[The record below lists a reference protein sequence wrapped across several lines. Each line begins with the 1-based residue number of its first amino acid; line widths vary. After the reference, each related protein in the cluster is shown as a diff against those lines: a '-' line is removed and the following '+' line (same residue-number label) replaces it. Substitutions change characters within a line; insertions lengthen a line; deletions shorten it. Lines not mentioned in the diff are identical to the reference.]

1 MKNNKVIIT
10 QNILNYIKSKFTFDL
25 IPEEG
30 SIWEIKKITSYPNVY
45 GGFPIV
51 ELENKK
57 GEWLRI
63 PKSLLNN

>member
-1 MKNNKVIIT
+1 MNNKVIIT

-30 SIWEIKKITSYPNVY
+30 SIWVIKKITSYPNVY

-51 ELENKK
+51 ELENEK